1 MTGKV
6 TPQEIKEIKSILNP
20 PKINYLTLDG
30 FIDDPDKRVK
40 TQLGFIPT
48 SIWEINWQETKK
60 LKKFCRDEGDS
71 RDDMMSQVS
80 YKTSVGSSKNN
91 VSIFNPYLAKMII
104 NAYCPKG
111 VHIYDPFAGGGTRGI
126 IAAMMGR
133 KYTGIEIRN
142 TDDNRHFLSRIN

>member
-48 SIWEINWQETKK
+48 SIWKINWQETKK
-60 LKKFCRDEGDS
+60 LKKFCRDNRSALARLPYGRRFPVACYRVLQFCLTRQVDFF
-71 RDDMMSQVS
+71 SQ
-80 YKTSVGSSKNN
+80 
-91 VSIFNPYLAKMII
+91 PDLRWH
-104 NAYCPKG
+104 C
-111 VHIYDPFAGGGTRGI
+111 R
-126 IAAMMGR
+126 
-133 KYTGIEIRN
+133 
-142 TDDNRHFLSRIN
+142 L